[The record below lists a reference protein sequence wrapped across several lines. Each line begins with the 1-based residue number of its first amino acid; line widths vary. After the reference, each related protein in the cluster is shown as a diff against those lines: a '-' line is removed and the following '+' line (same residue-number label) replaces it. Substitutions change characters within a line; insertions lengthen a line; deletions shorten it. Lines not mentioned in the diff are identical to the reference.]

1 MPSTI
6 YYVVLFFGELPMQ
19 LRPLIE
25 RAQQCGAE
33 QVEISVTQGTGFSVS
48 TRMTELESVEHF
60 QDQHIGITVYRNQQQ
75 GGASSTDFS
84 DTAIEQMIQK
94 ACHIARYTQPDPCA
108 GPPEQTDLAMSPPK
122 VIADFPWDI
131 SIEDAIERTRAC
143 EAHGVKQDTRI
154 HNSEG
159 ADFSTYREHRRFAN
173 SDGFDNTFTHTRHQ
187 MHCTLLAEHQGRMQ
201 RDSGYTYSHCPQDL
215 WSGERVAKEA
225 ADAVLSRLGARP
237 IKTQQAPVVLRAD
250 VASGLIQ
257 SLLQAISG
265 KAQYR
270 KASFLLD
277 ALDQPV
283 LPDWCDLYEDPFVP
297 KGLASCPYDAQGVQ
311 VHARHVVEK
320 GQLQTYLLDSYSA
333 RKLNRPNTGHAG
345 GPHNIFVS
353 ANAGDLN
360 NILQQMGTG
369 LLVTDFMGHG
379 VNMITGD
386 YSRGVSGFWVQNGVI
401 QHPVEEIT
409 IAGNLRDMLRHI
421 VAIGTDTDPRK
432 SIACGSILLDAMQIG
447 GI

>member
-1 MPSTI
+1 
-6 YYVVLFFGELPMQ
+6 MQ

-108 GPPEQTDLAMSPPK
+108 GLPEQADLAMSPSQ
-122 VIADFPWDI
+122 VIADFPWNI
-131 SIEDAIERTRAC
+131 SIEDAIELTRAC
-143 EAHGVKQDTRI
+143 EAHGVKQDARI

-159 ADFSTYREHRRFAN
+159 ADFSTYREQRRFAN

-187 MHCTLLAEHQGRMQ
+187 MHCTLLAEHQGTMQ

-320 GQLQTYLLDSYSA
+320 GLLQTYLLDSYSA

-360 NILQQMGTG
+360 DILQQMGTG
-369 LLVTDFMGHG
+369 LLVTDFMGYG

-401 QHPVEEIT
+401 QYPVEEIT

-447 GI
+447 GTG